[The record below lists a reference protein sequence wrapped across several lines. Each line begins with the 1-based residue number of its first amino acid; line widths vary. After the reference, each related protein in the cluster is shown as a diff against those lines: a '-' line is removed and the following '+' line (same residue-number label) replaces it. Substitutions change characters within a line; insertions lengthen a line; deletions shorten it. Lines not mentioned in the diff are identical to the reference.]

1 MRWKPLHRYPS
12 GNVAASQPRANGRM
26 SATRAMPTAKLCFTL
41 LLLAIFL
48 ATGHITAGEAEI
60 DASTGSANPV
70 EEAQATEGELYWG
83 DGHHY
88 RGGLKAGNQMHGRGI
103 HTAPDG
109 EVYAGDFADGQ
120 RHGEGSLTFPNG
132 DVYEGD
138 FHFGAMTGRGR
149 LTWSNGDVYE
159 GDFLDGVR
167 QGRGV
172 LERQSGGTYVG
183 DFSGDQRHGKGRYR
197 WRDGTLYRGHF
208 AFGKLHR
215 SGVKTSPGGELS
227 FETWNDGQLTATVP
241 VAAVERCSL
250 NLEGK
255 PWMFNDGTCINGLAH
270 GEGLAVALDGSAYV
284 LNGRFILGSMVR
296 GEIRSVELEES
307 P

>member
-1 MRWKPLHRYPS
+1 MEVRLVR
-12 GNVAASQPRANGRM
+12 RA
-26 SATRAMPTAKLCFTL
+26 TAYM
-41 LLLAIFL
+41 LLAL
-48 ATGHITAGEAEI
+48 ALVLRVAYATAGQAE
-60 DASTGSANPV
+60 TT
-70 EEAQATEGELYWG
+70 QAAERRGVVDENTDPTEGELHWG
-83 DGHHY
+83 GGHHY
-88 RGGLKAGNQMHGRGI
+88 QGGLKAGQMHGRGT

-109 EVYAGDFADGQ
+109 EVYAGDFVAGQ
-120 RHGEGSLTFPNG
+120 RHGQGMLGFPNG

-138 FHFGAMTGRGR
+138 FRNGSMTGRGR
-149 LTWSNGDVYE
+149 LTWSNGDVYQ
-159 GDFLDGVR
+159 GDFVDGVR

-215 SGVKTSPGGELS
+215 SGVKTSPSGELS
-227 FETWNDGQLTATVP
+227 FETWNDGQLTTSVTVE
-241 VAAVERCSL
+241 AVGRCSL
-250 NLEGK
+250 NLDGK
-255 PWMFNDGTCINGLAH
+255 PWMFNDDTCINGLAH

-284 LNGRFILGSMVR
+284 VDGRFILGNLVR
-296 GEIRSVELEES
+296 GVIQTVEIGES